1 MLEALD
7 KYKFGI
13 IAALVTYVGI
23 FMYLTMDTYTEYFK
37 IDGIEHEREDFIDFV
52 NSWDLGMPPG
62 ITEEEIWARREEIA
76 KDHIQ
81 LIREEGIGH

>member
-1 MLEALD
+1 MR
-7 KYKFGI
+7 
-13 IAALVTYVGI
+13 
-23 FMYLTMDTYTEYFK
+23 DTERNTEYFM

-62 ITEEEIWARREEIA
+62 ITEKEIWARREEIA

-81 LIREEGIGH
+81 LIREEGIGCEC